1 MLSLG
6 VQGVPVGAQDH
17 TVLWLGLPRRRSS
30 PCASRGVQGAALLMP
45 QLCDGAGSTKDPPSL
60 FFPPLCFLRPPP
72 APPCLFPH
80 LHIGTQQC
88 RAKNKVKC
96 TQTHKGFSLF
106 CCVTV
111 SMWLLMLS

>member
-6 VQGVPVGAQDH
+6 VQGVPMGAQDH
-17 TVLWLGLPRRRSS
+17 TVLWLGLPRRYSS

-45 QLCDGAGSTKDPPSL
+45 QLFDGAGSTKDPPSL
-60 FFPPLCFLRPPP
+60 FFPRLCFP
-72 APPCLFPH
+72 APPPPRRFPH
-80 LHIGTQQC
+80 LHTGTQQC
-88 RAKNKVKC
+88 RAKNKVNC
-96 TQTHKGFSLF
+96 TQTRKGFSLF